1 MKLTTLKNSLCN
13 NMKGKFKTLKVNGA
27 RKLKKIKK

>member
-1 MKLTTLKNSLCN
+1 MILKNSLCN
-13 NMKGKFKTLKVNGA
+13 NMKEKFKIQKLNGA